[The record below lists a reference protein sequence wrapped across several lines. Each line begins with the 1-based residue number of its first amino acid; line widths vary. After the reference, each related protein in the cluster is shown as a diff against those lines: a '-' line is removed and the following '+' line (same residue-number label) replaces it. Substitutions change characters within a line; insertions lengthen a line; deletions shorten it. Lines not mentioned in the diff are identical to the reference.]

1 MTKREA
7 DLVLKGGT
15 AITVDS
21 ERRVIR
27 DAGIATKGEDIV
39 FVGKAKEVSERYQA
53 KHTLDCSD
61 KVMTPGLINAHIH
74 FHHHLS
80 KSLIPDNFGP
90 VVNSNFIHS
99 KVSPYL
105 TAEDEI
111 WGAKALL
118 VEMLKGGTTSFLE
131 AGSYHPFE
139 IIKGGIQDIGI
150 KGMMG
155 RRAFDLA
162 SLGHSTKLKESTDDI
177 LKIQEKFLI
186 EFGKGNLP
194 IRPIVTIVGMGRFT
208 DRLVVESKKMADR
221 YGVLLKM
228 HLSNYVANVQE
239 TRWLTGYRPVEHLEK
254 LGVLD
259 TNVVLVHMV
268 YVNQKEVEILA
279 KRGTKV
285 IHCPSTALRA
295 AYGLSFG
302 RFPEMLNAGI
312 PVAIGSD
319 TSDCSNYHDMVR
331 MMNLSAVLYKDIH
344 CDPEIMGAETAIE
357 MATINGAKA
366 MGMEDEVGS
375 LEEGKKADIVIFD
388 SNRLDWRPLFNEIQ
402 SLVYSA
408 NADHVESVII
418 NGEMVVDRRKV
429 LTVDEDEILAA
440 SRPIEIDLKARLD
453 VSKMIVSR
461 WKFI

>member
-1 MTKREA
+1 
-7 DLVLKGGT
+7 
-15 AITVDS
+15 
-21 ERRVIR
+21 
-27 DAGIATKGEDIV
+27 
-39 FVGKAKEVSERYQA
+39 
-53 KHTLDCSD
+53 
-61 KVMTPGLINAHIH
+61 
-74 FHHHLS
+74 
-80 KSLIPDNFGP
+80 
-90 VVNSNFIHS
+90 
-99 KVSPYL
+99 
-105 TAEDEI
+105 
-111 WGAKALL
+111 
-118 VEMLKGGTTSFLE
+118 
-131 AGSYHPFE
+131 
-139 IIKGGIQDIGI
+139 
-150 KGMMG
+150 
-155 RRAFDLA
+155 
-162 SLGHSTKLKESTDDI
+162 
-177 LKIQEKFLI
+177 
-186 EFGKGNLP
+186 
-194 IRPIVTIVGMGRFT
+194 MGRFT
-208 DRLVVESKKMADR
+208 DRLVMESKKMADR

-279 KRGTKV
+279 KHGTKV

-388 SNRLDWRPLFNEIQ
+388 TNRLDWRPLFNEIQ
-402 SLVYSA
+402 CLVYSA

-418 NGEMVVDRRKV
+418 NGKMVMDRRKV
-429 LTVDEDEILAA
+429 LTVDEGEILAG
-440 SRPIEIDLKARLD
+440 SRRMEDDLKARLD
-453 VSKMIVSR
+453 ASEMIISP
-461 WKFI
+461 WKII